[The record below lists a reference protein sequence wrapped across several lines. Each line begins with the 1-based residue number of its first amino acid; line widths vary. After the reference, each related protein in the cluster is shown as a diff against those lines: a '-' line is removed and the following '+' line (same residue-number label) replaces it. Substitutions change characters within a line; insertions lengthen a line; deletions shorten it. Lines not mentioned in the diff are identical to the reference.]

1 MSIAW
6 NTSKFGLSVLLA
18 ATFAVGCGTSS
29 TPVAQVTEEIEVAE
43 VDSFDGN
50 TLPLLALPGPD
61 DNKTPAGKG
70 KVTKA
75 STSGKSGSP
84 TLIPRLFGKKD
95 SKDKE
100 KDQDQV
106 ESPVDA
112 PAELG
117 APAQKAPEKDSP
129 EWLLVEIQR
138 VRILP
143 LPHESLGDEEGDE
156 DSDEDEKP
164 LTPAQEKKLEQEIA
178 RNKAIRRERNLQIV
192 KLAEACIQKT
202 NKNPQKEQQFSS
214 AVHHLLDARLQLAL
228 QGDDESMKSI
238 YEADK
243 VFFDRDPKSEAAA
256 EASLTLVNL
265 THANALRYGRKD
277 PRWLKEFSKSTQS
290 YANRFPDEAPRSI
303 PLLMAAARSCEMNG
317 QPDEAQACYLVLSS
331 KFQSSVQG
339 QQASNV
345 LRRLSLKGQELE
357 LSGATIDGGHVN
369 AKELK
374 GKMVLVVFWASNA
387 QPFLQQLPKIM
398 EISDKYKN
406 FLTVVGVNLDID
418 EAAVDSFVESHKLD
432 WMQIFPEDKQN
443 RGWAAPVAV
452 QYGVNMLP
460 TMFLADPNGIVTE
473 VHLDATNLEQKIRE
487 TYAPFRKKPAAK

>member
-1 MSIAW
+1 MSITLTA
-6 NTSKFGLSVLLA
+6 SKFGFSVVLA
-18 ATFAVGCGTSS
+18 SMLVVGCGTSS
-29 TPVAQVTEEIEVAE
+29 TPIAQLADDTELAA
-43 VDSFDGN
+43 SQPADGSS
-50 TLPLLALPGPD
+50 LPLLALPGPD

-84 TLIPRLFGKKD
+84 TLLPRLFGKKD
-95 SKDKE
+95 NKD
-100 KDQDQV
+100 KDQDKNDTPV
-106 ESPVDA
+106 ET
-112 PAELG
+112 PADSG
-117 APAQKAPEKDSP
+117 IPAQKTPEKGSP

-143 LPHESLGDEEGDE
+143 LPHEALGEDEGDE
-156 DSDEDEKP
+156 DSDEEEKP

-192 KLAEACIQKT
+192 KLAEECIQKT
-202 NKNPQKEQQFSS
+202 NKNPQFEPQFAS

-228 QGDDESMKSI
+228 QGDDESMKAI

-243 VFFDRDPKSEAAA
+243 VFFDRDPKSEPAA

-265 THANALRYGRKD
+265 THANAIRYGKKD
-277 PRWLKEFSKSTQS
+277 PRWLKEFSKATQS

-331 KFQSSVQG
+331 KFQASPQG
-339 QQASNV
+339 QQASNT

-357 LSGATIDGGHVN
+357 LAGATIDGGFANV
-369 AKELK
+369 KEMK
-374 GKMVLVVFWASNA
+374 GKMVLVVYWASNA
-387 QPFLQQLPKIM
+387 QPFLQHLPKIQ
-398 EISDKYKN
+398 EITTKYKN
-406 FLTVVGVNLDID
+406 YLTVVGVNLDVD
-418 EAAVDSFVESHKLD
+418 EAAVDSFAEANKLD
-432 WMQIFPEDKQN
+432 WVQIFPEDKAN
-443 RGWAAPVAV
+443 RGWNSPLAV

-460 TMFLADPNGIVTE
+460 TMFLTNPNGIVTE

-487 TYAPFRKKPAAK
+487 TYAPFRTKAAAK